1 MTPGSPPGLCPAG
14 CPSAAWGYGGHTVD
28 DAGHPPQPEQN
39 QQAESLKLVLLE
51 QEDEV
56 EDEGNHHH
64 NGIQD
69 FKLVV
74 KELHAEDK

>member
-1 MTPGSPPGLCPAG
+1 MTSGSSPRLRPAS
-14 CPSAAWGYGGHTVD
+14 CPSVAWEDRGHTVD
-28 DAGHPPQPEQN
+28 DPGHPPQPEQN
-39 QQAESLKLVLLE
+39 QQAKSLKLVLLE
-51 QEDEV
+51 QEDKV

-64 NGIQD
+64 KGIQD